1 MGLCSSK
8 VETDSQHGEGAGPG
22 TQEGA
27 PGSHRNSKGN
37 DKHGNTS
44 DALKHIGKVKS
55 VKVEDIDGDGPLLIG
70 NQA

>member
-8 VETDSQHGEGAGPG
+8 VGTDAQHGEGTGPV

-27 PGSHRNSKGN
+27 PGSHRNSKGTGE
-37 DKHGNTS
+37 HCGTS
-44 DALKHIGKVKS
+44 DELKHIGKVKS
-55 VKVEDIDGDGPLLIG
+55 VKVEDIHGDGPLLIG